1 MGDPGCLYE
10 GVNVTL
16 TEEIEKLNQK
26 IMAEG
31 GF

>member
-1 MGDPGCLYE
+1 MGDPGCMYP

-26 IMAEG
+26 LMAEG
-31 GF
+31 F